1 LGKIKGYF
9 HAVNYKLDPVMLSF
23 NIAHCPS
30 TTRHADE
37 IIVLKK
43 VEIVERGT
51 HDELLA
57 LNGVYKRLQDMQSY
71 E

>member
-1 LGKIKGYF
+1 
-9 HAVNYKLDPVMLSF
+9 MLSF

-30 TTRHADE
+30 TIQHADE

-43 VEIVERGT
+43 GEIVERGT
-51 HDELLA
+51 HDELVA
-57 LNGVYKRLQDMQSY
+57 LNGVYKRLQDMQSF